1 MGSHTLHIQNI
12 LMPFRS
18 IPSSYR
24 PCTPQ
29 PFIWCVPFH
38 MKLNKQ
44 THTRTYVHVH
54 KHARTHT
61 NTHKGKQAGAQAGSH
76 TGANQTGFCTRFRSP
91 IRRPPL
97 GAFDSLPSPA
107 RLPCPTGMREKVRTL
122 AAELAEQRARRADL
136 QMVLEA
142 THAAWEDARRREVC
156 RGPSAARPPRPA
168 HAADGP
174 RCPALI
180 AGLQPQRRVHRPLLS
195 WCVPPETQS
204 IINNCSSQ
212 TGGKPP
218 EEAWV
223 RNCYLKRP
231 GGWFGFSVAG
241 FCTFFYYFEA
251 CVSDVFPFF
260 FGFPSFLRK
269 ICRSFN
275 YLCFRSQK
283 PQIADAAGSHKLLL
297 GEQ

>member
-12 LMPFRS
+12 LMPFGS

-38 MKLNKQ
+38 VKLKRAQ
-44 THTRTYVHVH
+44 THTRTYVHAH
-54 KHARTHT
+54 RHARTHT

-156 RGPSAARPPRPA
+156 RGPSATRPPRPA
-168 HAADGP
+168 HAGGRAALPGSDRWPAATKARPSAAFVLVRAPRDAIDNQQLFQPNWGKTTGGSLGP
-174 RCPALI
+174 E
-180 AGLQPQRRVHRPLLS
+180 LLS
-195 WCVPPETQS
+195 KKARWLVWFLC
-204 IINNCSSQ
+204 
-212 TGGKPP
+212 
-218 EEAWV
+218 
-223 RNCYLKRP
+223 
-231 GGWFGFSVAG
+231 GWFLHFFFILKCV
-241 FCTFFYYFEA
+241 FHVFPTFFLFFL
-251 CVSDVFPFF
+251 DFPLSSGKFVAV
-260 FGFPSFLRK
+260 LI
-269 ICRSFN
+269 ICASGV
-275 YLCFRSQK
+275 K
-283 PQIADAAGSHKLLL
+283 SHR
-297 GEQ
+297 